1 MLLEIFGVVFGFV
14 YLFLEVLHKKGMWIV
29 GLLMAAVYAVV
40 YFQQAVYA
48 SMGFQLYYIAMSI
61 YGFIQWKK
69 DNSNTSSDALNNE
82 IVYRKLPVKV
92 FVGSIIVYL
101 AATIFMVQVL
111 GQATD
116 DPMPWI
122 DSSITV
128 LSAIATYWLSKS
140 YKEQWL
146 MWLVVNVL
154 TVAMAVRLELFPTAV
169 LYSVNAVASV
179 YGYVHW
185 MKKGNRIQ

>member
-1 MLLEIFGVVFGFV
+1 
-14 YLFLEVLHKKGMWIV
+14 
-29 GLLMAAVYAVV
+29 
-40 YFQQAVYA
+40 
-48 SMGFQLYYIAMSI
+48 MSI
-61 YGFIQWKK
+61 YGFVQWKR
-69 DNSNTSSDALNNE
+69 DNSLTSGVSINE
-82 IVYRKLPVKV
+82 IVYRKLPLKV
-92 FVGSIIVYL
+92 FVGSIVIYL
-101 AATIFMVQVL
+101 AATLFLVMVL
-111 GQATD
+111 GKTTD
-116 DPMPWI
+116 DPMPWV

-179 YGYVHW
+179 YGFVHW
-185 MKKGNRIQ
+185 IRKGNRIQ

>member
-1 MLLEIFGVVFGFV
+1 MLLEIFGVLFGFV

-69 DNSNTSSDALNNE
+69 DNSNASDALNNE
-82 IVYRKLPVKV
+82 IVYRKLPLKV

-101 AATIFMVQVL
+101 AATIFMVMVL

-128 LSAIATYWLSKS
+128 LSAIATYWLSRS

-179 YGYVHW
+179 YGFVHW

>member
-1 MLLEIFGVVFGFV
+1 MVLEIFGVVFGFV
-14 YLFLEVLHKKGMWIV
+14 YLFLEIMHKRGMWIV

-61 YGFIQWKK
+61 YGFVQWKR
-69 DNSNTSSDALNNE
+69 DNSLTSGVSINE
-82 IVYRKLPVKV
+82 IVYRKLPLKV
-92 FVGSIIVYL
+92 FVGSIVIYL
-101 AATIFMVQVL
+101 AATLFLVMVL
-111 GQATD
+111 GKTTD
-116 DPMPWI
+116 DPMPWV

-146 MWLVVNVL
+146 MWLVVNAL
-154 TVAMAVRLELFPTAV
+154 TVAMAVKLDMYPTAV
-169 LYSVNAVASV
+169 LYTVNALASV
-179 YGYVHW
+179 YGFVHW
-185 MKKGNRIQ
+185 IRKGNRIQ